1 MRTNPEME
9 FIQKLTDDTRD
20 YKRVR
25 CRRLGLTLDWFSCV
39 KGRSV
44 YSGNISYESK
54 KNFRSNMEF
63 DTFKNNNK
71 VNRKILLVL
80 ISYPVSVLVNTFR
93 NKKSIFLHPGFD
105 YDGTE
110 IVIFATNDSNT
121 KVRKSKKFYIKAKN
135 AVMVDFKLS
144 RKLFVDNLTV
154 EVSCMLQ
161 SSYGRRH
168 QSLPEKEPTET
179 L

>member
-1 MRTNPEME
+1 ME
-9 FIQKLTDDTRD
+9 FIQKLPTGTRD

-25 CRRLGLTLDWFSCV
+25 CRRLGLTLNWFSCV
-39 KGRSV
+39 NGRSV

-54 KNFRSNMEF
+54 KNFRSNLEF
-63 DTFKNNNK
+63 NTFKSNNK

-80 ISYPVSVLVNTFR
+80 LSYPVSVLVKTFR
-93 NKKSIFLHPGFD
+93 NNKSLFLHPGFD

-135 AVMVDFKLS
+135 AVMVTLNFEKIVCRQPHCRS
-144 RKLFVDNLTV
+144 FVYAS
-154 EVSCMLQ
+154 EFI
-161 SSYGRRH
+161 
-168 QSLPEKEPTET
+168 
-179 L
+179 